1 MVSSSHEAMHHFGQ
15 KGTAG
20 LIRNFQRLFHVPFP
34 EPRGFTVVNTDLT
47 EIEPVE
53 RRADSVVRVNTEHGD
68 FLLVLESQGKK
79 DERKR
84 GSWPY
89 YLSYLYEK
97 YGCEPVLIVMTQSS
111 STARWA
117 AQPIRFGLP
126 GWASLLVR
134 PMVLGP
140 DNVPVIA
147 DEKEA
152 AEDVS
157 LAVLSA
163 ITHGRGP
170 GVAAILAPLAAA
182 LDTIDPA
189 SAALLAQLVTS
200 GLVDPQAKEIWRDLM
215 APVNYF
221 FQNPVADQ
229 LRDEGR
235 TEGRVEGR
243 VEDRIEMTLRILELR
258 GVPVSDSVRLRVQA
272 CSDLELLKGLSERA
286 VHVACAEELFDD
298 Q

>member
-15 KGTAG
+15 KDTAG

-34 EPRGFTVVNTDLT
+34 EPCGFTVVNTDLT

-53 RRADSVVRVNTEHGD
+53 RRVDSLVRVHTEDGD
-68 FLLVLESQGKK
+68 FLLVLESQSKK

-97 YGCEPVLIVMTQSS
+97 YRCEPVLVVMTQSS

-117 AQPIRFGLP
+117 AEPIRFGLP
-126 GWASLLVR
+126 GWSSLVVR

-140 DNVPVIA
+140 DQVPVIA

-152 AEDVS
+152 VRDPS

-170 GVAAILAPLAAA
+170 GVAAILGPLAVA
-182 LDTIDPA
+182 LETIDPA

-200 GLVDPQAKEIWRDLM
+200 GLVDSQAKEIWRDLM

-235 TEGRVEGR
+235 IEGRI
-243 VEDRIEMTLRILELR
+243 EDRIEMIVKILELR
-258 GVPVSDSVRLRVQA
+258 GLQVPDSVRLRVRA
-272 CSDLELLKGLSERA
+272 CTDLDQLKIWSERA
-286 VHVACAEELFDD
+286 VGVADPGDLFTPD
-298 Q
+298 QPG